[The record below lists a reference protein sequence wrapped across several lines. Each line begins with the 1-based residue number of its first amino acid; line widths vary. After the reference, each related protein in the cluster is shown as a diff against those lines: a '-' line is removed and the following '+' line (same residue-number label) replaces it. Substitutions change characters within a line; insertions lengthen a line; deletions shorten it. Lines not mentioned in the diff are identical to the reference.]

1 MAASGAAGDWREA
14 TRQEARSVLEESDAD
29 LAVVGLVK
37 EPGESLSLWF
47 VPRLGEGTLT
57 RGDEPYEPAQATLGP
72 DNAGSN
78 QW

>member
-1 MAASGAAGDWREA
+1 M
-14 TRQEARSVLEESDAD
+14 LEESDAD

-57 RGDEPYEPAQATLGP
+57 RGDEPYELAQATLGP

-78 QW
+78 QWEIRRLAPVTV